1 MRLSHLFETPK
12 ADEDRDDMSPLLV
25 TLTKQMLEKGKDMWL
40 DITVSD
46 SVPGNNMLTVTHRG
60 RLVEIDFV
68 PTPAH
73 WRSNIK
79 NSKVVSIQFVKV
91 PVQIHKAWPSKST
104 VILDPSTFDELYT
117 LKNESDGTV
126 ELRNASD

>member
-12 ADEDRDDMSPLLV
+12 AAEDRDDTSPLLV

-40 DITVSD
+40 DITVPLAKNS
-46 SVPGNNMLTVTHRG
+46 MLTTTHRG
-60 RLVEIDFV
+60 RLVAIDFV
-68 PTPAH
+68 PSSPNWQGYVMH
-73 WRSNIK
+73 DN
-79 NSKVVSIQFVKV
+79 VVSIQFVKA
-91 PVQIHKAWPSKST
+91 PVQIRKAWPSKSS

-126 ELRNASD
+126 ELCNAID